1 MANGSARVP
10 QEVNPDD
17 PKGWY
22 SQKRSTLAAA
32 MVFTAPGIPMLFQG
46 QEFLEGNYFRDTVPV
61 DWDQRDEFQGIV
73 RLYRDLIRLRLNR
86 DGFTRGLCG
95 QFTRVFH
102 LNDERKLLAYHR
114 WNKGGPADD
123 VVVVANF
130 LNEPQDGYVIGFPA
144 AGTWKLRFN
153 SDWQGYSENF
163 EGIGA
168 ARSSRNRT
176 SMTAFPPERTLHRS
190 VQRADLFA
198 IIAMIAGASPW
209 QWVDHR

>member
-1 MANGSARVP
+1 M
-10 QEVNPDD
+10 

-61 DWDQRDEFQGIV
+61 DWDQRDEFHGIV

-114 WNKGGPADD
+114 WDKGGPADD

-163 EGIGA
+163 EGYRSTDVATEPGEYDGFPFRGALSIG
-168 ARSSRNRT
+168 
-176 SMTAFPPERTLHRS
+176 PYS
-190 VQRADLFA
+190 VLIFSQ
-198 IIAMIAGASPW
+198 
-209 QWVDHR
+209 